1 MNESDLTIPE
11 SLNKSA
17 KNMQRLQ
24 QYHAMMRSAVTDGS
38 RTPPYFTPEQ
48 MRRACELLR
57 KEILRD
63 LQRMMKM
70 SDSYDALAK
79 AIDNRNQAIA
89 LEQQALEMSENI

>member
-11 SLNKSA
+11 SLHKSA
-17 KNMQRLQ
+17 KNMLRLQ

-63 LQRMMKM
+63 LQRMIKWLIVTKRWQKR
-70 SDSYDALAK
+70 STIGTTRSSLNSRHLK
-79 AIDNRNQAIA
+79 
-89 LEQQALEMSENI
+89 